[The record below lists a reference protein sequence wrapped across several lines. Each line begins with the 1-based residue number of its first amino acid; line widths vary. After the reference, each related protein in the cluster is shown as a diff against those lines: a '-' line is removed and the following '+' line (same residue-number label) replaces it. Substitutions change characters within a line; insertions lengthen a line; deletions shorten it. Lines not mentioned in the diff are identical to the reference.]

1 MNSTAEESENEIP
14 ERNESQSEGS
24 VFGSE
29 SDEGPA
35 DVQKKTVQ
43 TDDEEDVEQT
53 DDEED
58 AEQTDD
64 EEGAVEV
71 TKAPAVNGPSKEE
84 ENSMSDSEEDTA
96 FPPIYPTP
104 PPEDGRARKRKDT
117 VLSMALDALQAL
129 NSRSGSSVRAIVKYL
144 KSNGHKVEN
153 ERRLIL
159 LVHKVLKQS
168 VISGQVVQNKL
179 SFKLSETT
187 KNERKAMQKM
197 KANKAKAEQKAQ
209 ERAKKAE
216 EKAKAKEEAKATSK
230 KVKPKPK
237 KAVAAEENKAK
248 AKPKPKAKPGK
259 EKPAMEKPAK
269 EKPAKPSERKT
280 NQPRKKLKTDEG
292 AVAAVAS
299 TSSKAAAGAAVL
311 AAMEVE
317 MAGPSEKP
325 LKKVMTKLVFDDD
338 DDAAEAPA
346 TSKGKGK
353 GKGSVKINIKL
364 KKPIQKRAK
373 GEAVSVKAVKQM
385 EGKSLPDVDK
395 DLLDNMLVAQATSTP
410 QALVKKTA
418 RKRK

>member
-230 KVKPKPK
+230 K
-237 KAVAAEENKAK
+237 
-248 AKPKPKAKPGK
+248 
-259 EKPAMEKPAK
+259 EKPAK

-325 LKKVMTKLVFDDD
+325 LKKIMTKLVFDDD
-338 DDAAEAPA
+338 DDAAEAPE